1 MKKRFPSLSLLII
14 LLFSLP
20 LYSSAYSPRTINI
33 HCPLYEETELLYR
46 LQGLPLPSGA
56 RPWSTSEAALLLSAI
71 PDGGETAKLKAVA
84 LSRLG
89 TTLPKQDSNGLSHR
103 FSTTVALE
111 AYAHANT
118 TQFIIP
124 TDWSY
129 NAERRLPF
137 LDFRMELQWNTT
149 LYFATHVEMG
159 PSPRKPGDDTKGF
172 AGTPG
177 VGAIIGAN
185 SMGPEYLTRAQL
197 YQMGFNTNIMTTSK
211 EFQTNW
217 PRHTQMTLGGPWW
230 NLSLGK
236 GPVSWGV
243 GQSGNLI
250 IGSHIDSHNNLNIS
264 FFSEEIKLQLLY
276 LFLPN
281 PLRKPEE
288 RIFLGHRL
296 ESRPLPW
303 LRVAVSENIM
313 FQGES
318 LHFGYIDPTF
328 IYHNI
333 YNADNFN
340 ALAGLELHI
349 ALAPGL
355 SLYSQLALDQY
366 QLPNEGD
373 SEANAFGYLVGVT
386 HSIGTKRGFF
396 TSNLEFVATDPS
408 LYRRDLVDFLVIRGL
423 RNNNN
428 PMAFDYLGYRW
439 GSDSIALSAE
449 VVYLIPGKARYALN
463 ALVHRQ
469 GGVTLFGPHNTD
481 GTNTGTS
488 NINGPPPSGDIM
500 TDQIVITMEGS
511 WWLKKAPV
519 RIFGELTWI
528 GKQTY
533 TKSTKRSSGQ
543 RGDLQLVAGA
553 LYTF

>member
-1 MKKRFPSLSLLII
+1 MNKRLIFLSLILII
-14 LLFSLP
+14 LFATP
-20 LYSSAYSPRTINI
+20 LYSSAYSPKTINI
-33 HCPLYEETELLYR
+33 HSPLYEETDILYR
-46 LQGLPLPSGA
+46 LHALALPSGA
-56 RPWSTSEAALLLSAI
+56 RPWSTEEAALILSLI
-71 PDGGETAKLKAVA
+71 PDGGPTAKLKQQA
-84 LSRLG
+84 LSRLE
-89 TTLPKQDSNGLSHR
+89 TTLLKQDSNGLSHR

-111 AYAHANT
+111 AYSHMNT
-118 TQFIIP
+118 SQFIIP

-129 NAERRLPF
+129 NADRRLPM

-149 LYFATHVEMG
+149 LYFATHVEVG

-172 AGTPG
+172 ASTPG
-177 VGAIIGAN
+177 LGAIIEAN
-185 SMGPEYLTRAQL
+185 STGPEYLTRAQL

-281 PLRKPEE
+281 PLQSDKQRV
-288 RIFLGHRL
+288 FMGHRL
-296 ESRPLPW
+296 ETQPLSW
-303 LRVAVSENIM
+303 LRLAISENVM
-313 FQGES
+313 FSGENFH
-318 LHFGYIDPTF
+318 LGYIDPTF

-333 YNADNFN
+333 YNAENFN

-366 QLPNEGD
+366 QLPNESD

-386 HSIGTKRGFF
+386 HSIGTKGGFF

-408 LYRRDLVDFLVIRGL
+408 LYRRDKVDFLVVRGL
-423 RNNNN
+423 KNNSN

-449 VVYLIPGKARYALN
+449 LVYLIPGKARYALN

-469 GGVTLFGPHNTD
+469 GEVTLFGPHNTD

-511 WWLKKAPV
+511 WWLANKPI
-519 RIFGELTWI
+519 RLFTELSWI
-528 GKQTY
+528 GKRTY
-533 TKSTKRSSGQ
+533 TKSTKTSSDQG
-543 RGDLQLVAGA
+543 GDLQLVAGA
-553 LYTF
+553 VYTF